1 MKNLP
6 KTNPILNS
14 RKTEDH
20 LLPVSKDYPAIVHD
34 NKNINKMKE
43 AVKFAEFMKEQGFAP
58 SSNLCSFI
66 KQEDVKVFVIIN
78 DYRASIETIVNRV
91 PVSIRFDTSYDTKN
105 FLSTFDSKVDI
116 YFQMKQKFEEVRHEL
131 ETVEDKLRRFK
142 TKNKCLSKTLFST
155 NTTFTFKVSP
165 SLSFPSQLIVFKYS
179 SKIHHIVLVFIENRI
194 YMYPANI
201 DNKYS
206 FVFDSEIFTTYENVK
221 VMMDNAS
228 KKIIPQSIT
237 KLPLSITNST
247 EVINN
252 ILFSSDTRDNISTE
266 EIKEEEEDDCDD
278 F

>member
-1 MKNLP
+1 MKKLP
-6 KTNPILNS
+6 TLTSVLNS
-14 RKTEDH
+14 RKTEDQ
-20 LLPVSKDYPAIVHD
+20 LLPISKDYPAIVHD

-58 SSNLCSFI
+58 SSNLGSFL
-66 KQEDVKVFVIIN
+66 KQEDTKVFVIIS
-78 DYRASIETIVNRV
+78 DYRASIETVVNRV

-131 ETVEDKLRRFK
+131 ETVEKKLRRFK
-142 TKNKCLSKTLFST
+142 IQNKCLSKTLFST
-155 NTTFTFKVSP
+155 NTTFAFKVSP
-165 SLSFPSQLIVFKYS
+165 SLSFSSQLIVFKYS
-179 SKIHHIVLVFIENRI
+179 NKIHNIVLIFIENKL
-194 YMYPANI
+194 YMYPASI

-206 FVFDSEIFTTYENVK
+206 LVFDSEIFTTYEDVK

-266 EIKEEEEDDCDD
+266 EIKEEEDDCDD

>member
-1 MKNLP
+1 MKKLP
-6 KTNPILNS
+6 TLTPVLNS
-14 RKTEDH
+14 RKTEDQ

-58 SSNLCSFI
+58 SSNLNSFL
-66 KQEDVKVFVIIN
+66 KQENTKIFVIMN
-78 DYRASIETIVNRV
+78 DYRASIETVVDRI
-91 PVSIRFDTSYDTKN
+91 PVSVRFDTSYDTKK
-105 FLSTFDSKVDI
+105 FLNTFDSKVDI
-116 YFQMKQKFEEVRHEL
+116 YFQMKQKFEEAKNEL
-131 ETVEDKLRRFK
+131 ETVENKLRRFK
-142 TKNKCLSKTLFST
+142 TQNKCLSKTLFST
-155 NTTFTFKVSP
+155 NTAFTLKVSP
-165 SLSFPSQLIVFKYS
+165 SLSFPSQLIIFKYS
-179 SKIHHIVLVFIENRI
+179 NKIHHIVLIFIENKL

-221 VMMDNAS
+221 IMMDNAN

-247 EVINN
+247 EFINN
-252 ILFSSDTRDNISTE
+252 ILFSSDTKDNMSTE
-266 EIKEEEEDDCDD
+266 EIKEEEDDCDD

>member
-1 MKNLP
+1 MKKLP
-6 KTNPILNS
+6 TLTPVLNS
-14 RKTEDH
+14 RKTEDQ
-20 LLPVSKDYPAIVHD
+20 LLPISKDYPAIVHD

-43 AVKFAEFMKEQGFAP
+43 AIKFAEFMKEQGFAP
-58 SSNLCSFI
+58 SSNLGSFL
-66 KQEDVKVFVIIN
+66 KQENAKIFVIMN
-78 DYRASIETIVNRV
+78 DYRAAIDTVVNRI

-131 ETVEDKLRRFK
+131 ETVEKKLRRFK
-142 TKNKCLSKTLFST
+142 IQNKCLSKTLFST
-155 NTTFTFKVSP
+155 NTTFAFKVSP
-165 SLSFPSQLIVFKYS
+165 SLSFSSQLIVFKYS
-179 SKIHHIVLVFIENRI
+179 NKIHNIVLIFIENKL
-194 YMYPANI
+194 YMYPASI

-206 FVFDSEIFTTYENVK
+206 LVFDSEIFTTYEDVK

-266 EIKEEEEDDCDD
+266 EIKEEEDDCDD

>member
-1 MKNLP
+1 MKKLP
-6 KTNPILNS
+6 TLTSVLNS

-20 LLPVSKDYPAIVHD
+20 LLPISKDYPAIVHD

-58 SSNLCSFI
+58 SSNLGSFL
-66 KQEDVKVFVIIN
+66 KQEDTKVFVIIS
-78 DYRASIETIVNRV
+78 DYRASIETVVNRV

-131 ETVEDKLRRFK
+131 ETVEKKLRRFK
-142 TKNKCLSKTLFST
+142 IQNKCLSKTLFST
-155 NTTFTFKVSP
+155 NTTFAFKVSP
-165 SLSFPSQLIVFKYS
+165 SLSFSSQLIVFKYS
-179 SKIHHIVLVFIENRI
+179 NKIHNIVLIFIENKL
-194 YMYPANI
+194 YMYPASI

-206 FVFDSEIFTTYENVK
+206 LVFDSEIFTTYEDVK

-266 EIKEEEEDDCDD
+266 EIKEEEDDCDD

>member
-14 RKTEDH
+14 RKTEDQ
-20 LLPVSKDYPAIVHD
+20 LLPISKDYPAIVHD

-43 AVKFAEFMKEQGFAP
+43 AIKFAEFMKEQGFAP
-58 SSNLCSFI
+58 SSNLGSFL
-66 KQEDVKVFVIIN
+66 KQENAKIFVIMS
-78 DYRASIETIVNRV
+78 DYRAAIDTVVNRV

-105 FLSTFDSKVDI
+105 LLSTFDSKVDI

-131 ETVEDKLRRFK
+131 ETVEEKLRRFK
-142 TKNKCLSKTLFST
+142 IQNKCLSKTLFST
-155 NTTFTFKVSP
+155 NTTFAFKVSP

-179 SKIHHIVLVFIENRI
+179 SKIHHIVLVFIENRL

-206 FVFDSEIFTTYENVK
+206 FVFDSEIFTTYEDVK
-221 VMMDNAS
+221 IMMDNAS

-247 EVINN
+247 EVIND

-266 EIKEEEEDDCDD
+266 EIKEEEDDCDD

>member
-1 MKNLP
+1 MKKLP
-6 KTNPILNS
+6 TLTSVLNS
-14 RKTEDH
+14 RKTEDQ
-20 LLPVSKDYPAIVHD
+20 LLPISKDYPAIVHD

-58 SSNLCSFI
+58 SSNLGSFL
-66 KQEDVKVFVIIN
+66 KQEDTKVFVIIS
-78 DYRASIETIVNRV
+78 DYRASIETVVNRV

-131 ETVEDKLRRFK
+131 ETVEKKLRRFK
-142 TKNKCLSKTLFST
+142 IQNKCLSKTLFST
-155 NTTFTFKVSP
+155 NTTFAFKVSP
-165 SLSFPSQLIVFKYS
+165 SLSFSSQLIVFKYS
-179 SKIHHIVLVFIENRI
+179 NKIHNIVLIFIENKL
-194 YMYPANI
+194 YMYPASI

-206 FVFDSEIFTTYENVK
+206 LVFDSEIFTAYEDVK

-266 EIKEEEEDDCDD
+266 EIKEEEDDCDD

>member
-58 SSNLCSFI
+58 SSNLNSFL
-66 KQEDVKVFVIIN
+66 KQENTKIFVIMN
-78 DYRASIETIVNRV
+78 DYGASIETVVDRI
-91 PVSIRFDTSYDTKN
+91 PVSIRFDTQYDTKN
-105 FLSTFDSKVDI
+105 LLSTFDSKVDI
-116 YFQMKQKFEEVRHEL
+116 YFQMKQKFEEAKNEL
-131 ETVEDKLRRFK
+131 ETVENKLRRFK
-142 TKNKCLSKTLFST
+142 TQNKCLSKTLFST
-155 NTTFTFKVSP
+155 NTAFTLKVSP
-165 SLSFPSQLIVFKYS
+165 SLSFPSQLIIFKYS
-179 SKIHHIVLVFIENRI
+179 NKIHHIVLIFIENKL

-206 FVFDSEIFTTYENVK
+206 FVFDSEIFTTYEDVK
-221 VMMDNAS
+221 IMMDNVS

-247 EVINN
+247 EFINN
-252 ILFSSDTRDNISTE
+252 ILFSSDTKDNMSTE
-266 EIKEEEEDDCDD
+266 EIKEEEDDCDD

>member
-58 SSNLCSFI
+58 SSNLNSFL
-66 KQEDVKVFVIIN
+66 KQENTKIFVIMN

-142 TKNKCLSKTLFST
+142 TQNKCLSKTLFST
-155 NTTFTFKVSP
+155 NTAFTLKVSP
-165 SLSFPSQLIVFKYS
+165 SLSFPSQLIIFKYS
-179 SKIHHIVLVFIENRI
+179 NKIHHIVLVFIENKLYMYPANI
-194 YMYPANI
+194 DNKLYMYPANI

-206 FVFDSEIFTTYENVK
+206 FIFDSEIFTTYENVK

-228 KKIIPQSIT
+228 KKNHS
-237 KLPLSITNST
+237 S
-247 EVINN
+247 INN
-252 ILFSSDTRDNISTE
+252 QAATFNYKFNRGYQ
-266 EIKEEEEDDCDD
+266 
-278 F
+278 

>member
-1 MKNLP
+1 MKKLP
-6 KTNPILNS
+6 TLTSVLNS
-14 RKTEDH
+14 RKTEDQ
-20 LLPVSKDYPAIVHD
+20 LLPISKDYPAIVHD

-58 SSNLCSFI
+58 SSNLGSFL
-66 KQEDVKVFVIIN
+66 KQEDTKVFVIIS
-78 DYRASIETIVNRV
+78 DYRASIETVVNRV

-131 ETVEDKLRRFK
+131 ETVEKKLRRFK
-142 TKNKCLSKTLFST
+142 IQNKCLSKTLFST
-155 NTTFTFKVSP
+155 NTTFAFKVSP
-165 SLSFPSQLIVFKYS
+165 SLSFSSQLIVFKYS
-179 SKIHHIVLVFIENRI
+179 NKIHNIVLIFIENKL
-194 YMYPANI
+194 YMYPASI

-206 FVFDSEIFTTYENVK
+206 LVFDSEIFTTYEDVK
-221 VMMDNAS
+221 VMMDNAN

-252 ILFSSDTRDNISTE
+252 ILFSSDTKDNMSTE
-266 EIKEEEEDDCDD
+266 EIKEEEDDCDD